1 MKQQPELEVTEQPTD
16 WLVPYARNAKRHTH
30 EQIDQIC
37 ASIQE
42 FGFNDPV
49 AVWRNGDGV
58 PEIVEGH
65 GRVLAAKR
73 LGMGQVPVI
82 ELNHLSDEQR
92 RAYTHVHNQLTMST
106 GWEPETLQLDLQEL
120 PFDFQELGFDGGA
133 PEEEPVDFGK
143 LRDMTD
149 DSDGDYQEFVDK
161 FKPKSTTD
169 DCFTPEPVYSA
180 VREWACAEYGIEP
193 GSIVRP
199 FYPGGD
205 YERFE
210 YPEGCTVLDNPP
222 FSILAQIIDF
232 YLERGVR
239 FLLFAPFLTLFGCG
253 EKPAEDGT
261 DDAPKTVTITD
272 MIGRQVEIVPGSY
285 QRVVCIGAGALRLY
299 SYVGDVSLLCGVEDI
314 DNTTLEERPK
324 MFDGVARPYV
334 MVYGDTFAA
343 LPSCGVG
350 GPNAQA
356 AEAEKILSCTPDIIV
371 SEYEDTDKAEAL
383 QQQVGV
389 PVITLR
395 TGVDG
400 VFSEDFS
407 GSITLLGQ
415 VFGKETRASELL
427 AFVSTE
433 TADIQARTAGIAED
447 SKPAVYI
454 CGLGNWGTTNH
465 LMTIESYSTFTVANI
480 KNTVSGLSAKGVQ
493 PIEAEKFTTLGPD
506 MDIMLI
512 DAAAVKNIKPLYAED
527 NGLFDSCKA
536 WQEGKVYLQMAY
548 NAYYTN
554 YEIALANAWF
564 SAKCVYPEQFTDID
578 MTEKLN
584 EITGAFLGKGI
595 AEEIYRMPN
604 SFGGYQQID
613 TATFFA

>member
-1 MKQQPELEVTEQPTD
+1 MNT
-16 WLVPYARNAKRHTH
+16 KRVF
-30 EQIDQIC
+30 
-37 ASIQE
+37 AL
-42 FGFNDPV
+42 
-49 AVWRNGDGV
+49 
-58 PEIVEGH
+58 
-65 GRVLAAKR
+65 VLA
-73 LGMGQVPVI
+73 LM
-82 ELNHLSDEQR
+82 
-92 RAYTHVHNQLTMST
+92 
-106 GWEPETLQLDLQEL
+106 
-120 PFDFQELGFDGGA
+120 
-133 PEEEPVDFGK
+133 
-143 LRDMTD
+143 MT
-149 DSDGDYQEFVDK
+149 
-161 FKPKSTTD
+161 
-169 DCFTPEPVYSA
+169 
-180 VREWACAEYGIEP
+180 
-193 GSIVRP
+193 
-199 FYPGGD
+199 
-205 YERFE
+205 
-210 YPEGCTVLDNPP
+210 
-222 FSILAQIIDF
+222 
-232 YLERGVR
+232 
-239 FLLFAPFLTLFGCG
+239 LTLFGCG

-415 VFGKETRASELL
+415 VFGKEARASELL
-427 AFVSTE
+427 SFVSAE

-454 CGLGNWGTTNH
+454 CGLGNWGTTDH
-465 LMTIESYSTFTVANI
+465 LMTSQSYAAFRVANI
-480 KNTVSGLSAKGVQ
+480 RNVATGLGKDGVQ
-493 PIEAEKFTTLGPD
+493 PIEAEKFAALGD
-506 MDIMLI
+506 SMDIMIL
-512 DAAAVKNIKPLYAED
+512 DAAAVKNIAPLYQED
-527 NGLFDSCKA
+527 PRLFDGCKA
-536 WQEGKVYLQMAY
+536 WENGQVYLEMAY

-554 YEIALANAWF
+554 HEIALANAWYA
-564 SAKCVYPEQFTDID
+564 AKVVYPDLFADVD
-578 MTEKLN
+578 MTAKTN
-584 EITGAFLGKGI
+584 EITRMFLGQELAKQI
-595 AEEIYRMPN
+595 FACPS
-604 SFGGYQQID
+604 SFGGYQQVD
-613 TATFFA
+613 TAAFFS